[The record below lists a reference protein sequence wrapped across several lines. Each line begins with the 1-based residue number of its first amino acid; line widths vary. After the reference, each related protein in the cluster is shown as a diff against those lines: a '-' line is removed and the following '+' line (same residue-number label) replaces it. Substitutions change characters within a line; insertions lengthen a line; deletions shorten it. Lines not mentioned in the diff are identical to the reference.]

1 MYSFFFFLVLA
12 QNPKTWDLFFSIF
25 LSPPLRLF
33 LFFPFSSISNI
44 LRFSAFLI
52 HYPFLLFPFFPLNCM
67 PLLLFKNVS
76 IENNIRFSD
85 RKIND
90 RDIWLLPAAKVS
102 VDSRAFPFLYITLSY
117 AAQKKMIVE
126 RVGGGGVGG
135 SVWEFILFNNFRKDS
150 TVKSITFSWV

>member
-1 MYSFFFFLVLA
+1 MVRVISDFQFSYNSEVKSFWQSQQKKIAESLRQFLSAHHRDRKTIYFKKTAIDVFFLFFFGTCAESKNLRS
-12 QNPKTWDLFFSIF
+12 FFSIF

-90 RDIWLLPAAKVS
+90 KDI
-102 VDSRAFPFLYITLSY
+102 
-117 AAQKKMIVE
+117 
-126 RVGGGGVGG
+126 
-135 SVWEFILFNNFRKDS
+135 
-150 TVKSITFSWV
+150 